1 MTPTTIRSL
10 APMILALAGRPLN
23 TRPAA
28 TVPATLL
35 LMKPLRSIFTVIPSR
50 SLSFI
55 PSLSL
60 PSMQS
65 SSLLISL
72 LRSNLQFAIF
82 ILQFAICYF
91 LVPRHSS
98 LLPHISCNLLMSRE
112 PDTGPRFHIIDQSLE
127 YCHSRS
133 MPGYMG
139 MHCQNEHCTFLI
151 CAIEL
156 GAPDIVKVVRL
167 DMRPDHREPVHVKVG
182 IVVHYPL

>member
-10 APMILALAGRPLN
+10 APMILAFAGAPLN

-50 SLSFI
+50 SLAFI

-72 LRSNLQFAIF
+72 LRSNLQFSF
-82 ILQFAICYF
+82 CRFAICYF
-91 LVPRHSS
+91 LFPRHSS
-98 LLPHISCNLLMSRE
+98 LFPHISCNLLMSRE
-112 PDTGPRFHIIDQSLE
+112 PDTGPRFHILDQSLE
-127 YCHSRS
+127 YCPSRS

-139 MHCQNEHCTFLI
+139 MHGQNEHCTFLI

-156 GAPDIVKVVRL
+156 GAPDIINIVRL
-167 DMRPDHREPVHVKVG
+167 DLRPDHREPVHVKVG
-182 IVVHYPL
+182 IVVHYPLHR